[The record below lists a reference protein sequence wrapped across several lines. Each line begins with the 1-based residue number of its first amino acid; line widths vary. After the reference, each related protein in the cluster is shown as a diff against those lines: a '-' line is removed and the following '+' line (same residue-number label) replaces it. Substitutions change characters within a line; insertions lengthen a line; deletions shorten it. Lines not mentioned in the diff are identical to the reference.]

1 MTKESRS
8 STWGLSRVRRR
19 FNKHPFFWSNLYNL
33 KSAFSR
39 KDESLSKEDVT
50 CVIATWDES
59 LAIRYALE
67 SSKGFV
73 AKYIIIDKNGSTV
86 DAIKEA
92 KDSFDL
98 DIDLYVKP
106 KMNLKQSW
114 DYGFNKAKDKW
125 ILLQDGDEIFYTEG
139 EMRIQRLREHMTRSN
154 IVLCAPKILLYGSL
168 KLTLPPN
175 SIMPPHT
182 LLYHNNGTI
191 RENKASNLDH
201 PVMDGLKLGLSH
213 PFLFNCRIKRSY
225 NLNRCIPYDPLKYYP
240 YPKIVLKMMND
251 GV

>member
-1 MTKESRS
+1 MGLRS
-8 STWGLSRVRRR
+8 LFRV
-19 FNKHPFFWSNLYNL
+19 HPFFKSNLFNL
-33 KSAFSR
+33 KYAFQR
-39 KDESLSKEDVT
+39 RDESLSKEDVT

-92 KDSFDL
+92 EDAFDL

-114 DYGFNKAKDKW
+114 DYGFKKAKDPW
-125 ILLQDGDEIFYTEG
+125 ILLQDGDEIFYIEG
-139 EMRIQRLREHMTRSN
+139 NQRIQLLRKYMVLPN
-154 IVLCAPKILLYGSL
+154 IVLCAPKLLLYGSL
-168 KLTLPPN
+168 KLTLPPHCV
-175 SIMPPHT
+175 MPPHT
-182 LLYHNNGTI
+182 LLYHNNGSI

-201 PVMDGLKLGLSH
+201 PVMDGWKIGLRN
-213 PFLFNCRIKRSY
+213 PFLFNCRIKRSH
-225 NLNRCIPYDPLKYYP
+225 NLNRCIPYDPLKYYS
-240 YPKIVLKMMND
+240 YPKIVLKMMKD
-251 GV
+251 GIE

>member
-1 MTKESRS
+1 MGFRS
-8 STWGLSRVRRR
+8 LFKV
-19 FNKHPFFWSNLYNL
+19 HPFFKSNLSNL
-33 KSAFSR
+33 KYAFQR
-39 KDESLSKEDVT
+39 RDESLSKEDVT

-59 LAIRYALE
+59 LVIRYALE

-73 AKYIIIDKNGSTV
+73 AKYIIIDKNGLTV

-106 KMNLKQSW
+106 KMNLRQSW
-114 DYGFNKAKDKW
+114 DYGFKKAKDPW
-125 ILLQDGDEIFYTEG
+125 ILKQDGDEVFYIEG
-139 EMRIQRLREHMTRSN
+139 NQRIQLLRKYMVLPN
-154 IVLCAPKILLYGSL
+154 IVLCAPKVLLYGSL
-168 KLTLPPN
+168 KLTLPPHCV
-175 SIMPPHT
+175 MPPHT

-191 RENKASNLDH
+191 RQSTNPKLDS
-201 PVMDGLKLGLSH
+201 PVMNGWKMGLLN

-225 NLNRCIPYDPLKYYP
+225 NLNRCIPYDPLMFYP

-251 GV
+251 GID